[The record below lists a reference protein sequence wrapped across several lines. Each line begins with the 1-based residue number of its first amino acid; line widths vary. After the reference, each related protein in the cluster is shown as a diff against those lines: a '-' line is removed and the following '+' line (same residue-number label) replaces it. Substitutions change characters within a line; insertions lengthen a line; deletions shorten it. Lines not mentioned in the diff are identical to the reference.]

1 MESKPRSGSLL
12 RMGSV
17 VILAVVVTAGSLVYI
32 QWTKGAFRKHEK
44 IAIVTWTEDPFWGTT
59 QDGAEDAAKDL
70 GVELTFV
77 RSKPDEASQNQHI
90 HDVLASS
97 VDGLAISPNNP
108 KTQESVINE
117 AADKTIVVTFDS
129 DAPNTRRR
137 GFIGTDDY
145 AAGQIAADEIRSAIP
160 DGGKVI
166 ISVGSVEMSNGGDR
180 RQGIIDNLLDRPF
193 KHSDQHD
200 PLNADLK
207 GKKYEIAATVVDG
220 HKLDDVPKL
229 IGDSIA
235 ANPDVK
241 CIVGLFS
248 YSGPA
253 IVKAVEAAG
262 KKDQIKIIGF
272 DESAEEQAAVLSG
285 AMYSSILQDQYHCGY
300 ETVRVLAD
308 LARGVAQNRPAGPR
322 LTALPVL
329 VMRKDNI
336 QSLRDSRTIRSVD
349 AK

>member
-1 MESKPRSGSLL
+1 M
-12 RMGSV
+12 
-17 VILAVVVTAGSLVYI
+17 
-32 QWTKGAFRKHEK
+32 
-44 IAIVTWTEDPFWGTT
+44 
-59 QDGAEDAAKDL
+59 
-70 GVELTFV
+70 
-77 RSKPDEASQNQHI
+77 
-90 HDVLASS
+90 
-97 VDGLAISPNNP
+97 
-108 KTQESVINE
+108 ING

-145 AAGQIAADEIRSAIP
+145 AAGQIAADEVRSAIP

-262 KKDQIKIIGF
+262 KKDQIKVIGF

-285 AMYSSILQDQYHCGY
+285 AIYSSILQDQYHCGY

-322 LTALPVL
+322 VTALPVL